1 MCIRDSFIT
10 LKCKIILLQHTKE
23 KNKLESEWNS
33 EKQDL
38 LTRHEEELKSITTS
52 QTNTED
58 KQKQKILNEVQLIQR
73 M

>member
-1 MCIRDSFIT
+1 MF
-10 LKCKIILLQHTKE
+10 QHTKE

-52 QTNTED
+52 QINNDD
-58 KQKQKILNEVQLIQR
+58 KQKQKIQNEVSF
-73 M
+73 